1 MGWNIYSVFLISA
14 CLLAATPGSHA
25 SGSSRALLADTD
37 FPPRCSCIRTAR
49 AGPFVL
55 NSPSSSGSTNIQ
67 RYCFKIQASQYCDPK
82 FTCCNDNQGINKIEF
97 DVVPDCKGS
106 IQKVTVNGRNFASYE
121 FNAPLGVLRI
131 TKLGLDATAAPGT
144 EICIFLQKS
153 SVCPSLTSFCAA
165 GNGICKYAIF
175 NLDFDDGTMSSKCC
189 PVNLVGPV
197 PLSPPPFPPF
207 ANATARPP
215 PSAPLPPSLPPPS
228 PPPPSPLPPSPPPPS
243 PSPPPPSPPPPS
255 PSPPPPSPPPP
266 SPSPPSPLPPPPSPP
281 PPSPPSPPPPPPR
294 SSFPNCS
301 CIREPRS
308 SQVFVYPNVVTSPAK
323 ERGFTQL
330 CFTVGTLD
338 VCTSRSRCCQFE
350 LYKAEFEADAA
361 CVGSLSYI
369 TVDGAKRSRFFQLT
383 PYPAIK
389 VININKSFE
398 DAEGTEICLIVKTA
412 DCGSLTKLGAFHDGS
427 ITVSLF
433 NKPSATDVN
442 CCPIS
447 TVF

>member
-1 MGWNIYSVFLISA
+1 MLQPVQPMGWTIYYVVLISA
-14 CLLAATPGSHA
+14 CFLAATPGSHA
-25 SGSSRALLADTD
+25 SDSSRALLTDND
-37 FPPRCSCIRTAR
+37 FPPRCSCIRSAR

-55 NSPSSSGSTNIQ
+55 GSPTSSGSTNFQ

-82 FTCCNDNQGINKIEF
+82 FTCCDDNQGINKIEF
-97 DVVPDCKGS
+97 DVVPTCKTA

-131 TKLGLDATAAPGT
+131 TKLGLDATTAPGT
-144 EICIFLQKS
+144 DICFFLQKS
-153 SVCPSLTSFCAA
+153 STCSSLASFCAA

-175 NLDFDDGTMSSKCC
+175 NLDLDDGTMSSKCC

-207 ANATARPP
+207 ANATARPLAPPP
-215 PSAPLPPSLPPPS
+215 PSPPLPSPPPPS
-228 PPPPSPLPPSPPPPS
+228 PPPPSPLPPS
-243 PSPPPPSPPPPS
+243 
-255 PSPPPPSPPPP
+255 
-266 SPSPPSPLPPPPSPP
+266 
-281 PPSPPSPPPPPPR
+281 PSPPPPPPR

-308 SQVFVYPNVVTSPAK
+308 SQVFVYPDVVTTPAK

-330 CFTVGTLD
+330 CFTVGVKD

-361 CVGSLSYI
+361 CVGSLSYM
-369 TVDGAKRSRFFQLT
+369 TVDGVKRSRFFQLT

-389 VININKSFE
+389 VANINKSFK

-433 NKPSATDVN
+433 NKPSATDIN